1 MVVGIDVKGAFL
13 YPELS
18 EEKPIFIQLPKQLT
32 GEPIYWRLKKTLYGL
47 PESPQ
52 AFYEDMSRHLKSL
65 GYNKSNYDPCLFFKR
80 EGDRILFTV
89 IHVDDFRWQLRI
101 KH

>member
-32 GEPIYWRLKKTLYGL
+32 GEPIYWRLNKTLYGL
-47 PESPQ
+47 PES
-52 AFYEDMSRHLKSL
+52 SGLL
-65 GYNKSNYDPCLFFKR
+65 
-80 EGDRILFTV
+80 
-89 IHVDDFRWQLRI
+89 
-101 KH
+101 